1 MFRSVFRSNSSLEQS
16 ELRARIPRECCSA
29 QILKMHQ
36 KYGFNDEVILV
47 CIHQCCPAAAVTP
60 GALLNSEPAAECC
73 SCPLS
78 KCRLLALSTVIFSEA
93 GFLNG
98 VVVAS
103 LSDMGH
109 FKSGFNGRQSNISDT
124 GKKLESVIE
133 TRRVNPAQ
141 SMEEEQKRRK
151 RKEERRRMKKEKE
164 KKQFV

>member
-1 MFRSVFRSNSSLEQS
+1 MLLVSVVQVPSTCVVYRHFFGGGVSKWR
-16 ELRARIPRECCSA
+16 CC
-29 QILKMHQ
+29 
-36 KYGFNDEVILV
+36 
-47 CIHQCCPAAAVTP
+47 TW
-60 GALLNSEPAAECC
+60 
-73 SCPLS
+73 
-78 KCRLLALSTVIFSEA
+78 
-93 GFLNG
+93 
-98 VVVAS
+98 VAS

-141 SMEEEQKRRK
+141 SMEEEHKRSK